1 MMKKMFLAA
10 VLVLLVLCG
19 SMSVVFAQ
27 ETSSALKIGVVDLY
41 KAVNESEQGK
51 KAKADLEGMI
61 KSKQEALES
70 KGRAIEKLRS
80 DLEKQGDVLSADA
93 KKNKAE
99 EYERLTREYQR
110 NMADS
115 QNEVRKKEAE
125 LTGRIIK
132 TIRDIVLQIAQQGKY
147 SLILERAEGL
157 VLSVDPSLD
166 ITDTVISQLDSSGAS
181 SSSKPKKKK

>member
-1 MMKKMFLAA
+1 MKKMVLAA
-10 VLVLLVLCG
+10 VFGIFVLVFTLSTVL
-19 SMSVVFAQ
+19 AQ

-41 KAVNESEQGK
+41 KSVNESEQGK
-51 KAKADLEGMI
+51 KAKADLEAMI
-61 KSKQEALES
+61 KGKQESLES

-80 DLEKQGDVLSADA
+80 ELEKQGDVLSADA

-132 TIRDIVLQIAQQGKY
+132 SIREIVLKMAQDGKY

-166 ITDTVISQLDSSGAS
+166 ITDAVISQLDSTSPA
-181 SSSKPKKKK
+181 KPKKKK